1 VVEAHQEYAYGR
13 SIQEEVMKSNMIAAR
28 GPPTMLGKTALLT
41 GLLMAFAPGVVL
53 GAELP
58 KTGSTSYTS
67 LQATIFS
74 FDGKDFVRSETTLT
88 ADAKSAAN
96 TKLDENSPAYKA
108 LIEKHSYTGPVNLLG
123 RDFQTNYAP
132 LTDETGKLTGAL
144 FVGEPKKQSTPK
156 ACLICRQT
164 DLVEMKFGM
173 RGAHGEV

>member
-1 VVEAHQEYAYGR
+1 
-13 SIQEEVMKSNMIAAR
+13 MKSNMITAR

-58 KTGSTSYTS
+58 KTGSTSHTS

-88 ADAKSAAN
+88 ADSKSAAT

-108 LIEKHSYTGPVNLLG
+108 LIERHSYSGPGTLFG
-123 RDFQTNYAP
+123 RDYQTNYAP

-144 FVGEPKKQSTPK
+144 FVGEPRK
-156 ACLICRQT
+156 
-164 DLVEMKFGM
+164 
-173 RGAHGEV
+173 